1 MLRTLLQRH
10 SELKARIHAFRMP
23 VRSRAGLNA
32 LRCFYVGVPL
42 LLGYLTMQATN
53 SIAKSN
59 LGERG
64 ELLLAA
70 KAKWGPEE
78 VPRWRKGSKGAAV
91 GAGAG
96 AGAEQQQGQ
105 GQGQGQG
112 QQQSMPPASS

>member
-23 VRSRAGLNA
+23 VHSRAGLNA

-59 LGERG
+59 LGEHG

-78 VPRWRKGSKGAAV
+78 VPRWRKGSRGAA
-91 GAGAG
+91 AGAG
-96 AGAEQQQGQ
+96 AAGGGAEQQQGQ
-105 GQGQGQG
+105 GQGQGQH
-112 QQQSMPPASS
+112 SMAPASS